1 MFLRNPGTPPLDTAN
16 TNRILLVM
24 AGVSLLLVF
33 MDHQAGREL
42 RNRLGDVPSRAESAV
57 DSVEREGRP
66 ALERLRRLDP
76 PSALPGPQ
84 LPAPVRRRAQE
95 IFRSVSESKPG
106 PDRASVRVNGGW
118 DLYYIVYKGGD
129 SELVRVRRK
138 WPGPAVTI
146 KSVIQYLQKGPTAQE
161 HGLLNPFD
169 DRTRV
174 VGVWL
179 EGTELVMELDRG
191 LLRMSEHVIQDR
203 VDQIVF
209 TMTQFPEVKTVRLI
223 VDGAEKPFLNQPLK
237 RSTRRVRDFP

>member
-1 MFLRNPGTPPLDTAN
+1 
-16 TNRILLVM
+16 M

-42 RNRLGDVPSRAESAV
+42 KNRLGDLPSHAESAV

-66 ALERLRRLDP
+66 ALDRLRRLDA
-76 PSALPGPQ
+76 PSIPAPAVPST
-84 LPAPVRRRAQE
+84 APVRRRAQE

-138 WPGPAVTI
+138 WPGPAVTL
-146 KSVIQYLQKGPTAQE
+146 KSVLQYLQKGPTAQE

-169 DRTRV
+169 DRTRII
-174 VGVWL
+174 GVWL
-179 EGTELVMELDRG
+179 EGTELVMEVDRG

-209 TMTQFPEVKTVRLI
+209 TLTQFAEVKSVRLI
-223 VDGAEKPFLNQPLK
+223 VDGAEKPFLNTPLK
-237 RSTRRVRDFP
+237 RSSRRVRDFP